1 MKNQDLDET
10 IDIRKLFYL
19 LLSKWAWFVG
29 TVFVSFAIAILYL
42 AMTPKKYLRTEKVL
56 FVENQKN
63 DQSEMDKQLSEY
75 ISIGALQGSNNI
87 NDKILTLQ
95 DPMIMQEVVRLLGLE
110 TSYRLKQPLKD
121 KELYKDSPIDF
132 SFGDKS
138 QMLPIE
144 ISLEL
149 LNENEFNI
157 EEIKQFDSNTNE
169 YISFDEGHKG
179 HFGDTIHTAIGS
191 LLIAK
196 TSYYKT
202 DYDNKQI
209 IVSSYPIP
217 MISTHYSENLG
228 IQKINKEANVIQI
241 SMTDTSIERADDIL
255 KTLITVYNT
264 NWLKDKNQI
273 AVSTSEFI
281 NSRLAIIEKELTSV
295 DHDINQFK
303 SKNKVSDIEEAGKEY
318 MRQSNESEQRVFE
331 MNTRLSLA
339 KYIRSSLDVSKDDY
353 HMLPVNTGLENNAI
367 ERQITSYNDLLIK
380 RNNLLNN
387 SSERN
392 PLILEINQ
400 NLEALRD
407 NLIQNL
413 DELIYSINLFI
424 AKQQRNTI
432 QRGDNLKSN
441 NPKKVTYLLSAERRQ
456 KVKESLYLF
465 LLHKREQN
473 ELSQIFVAYSTK
485 VIDPPHGS
493 PSLINPKKK
502 IVLLIALILGLGI
515 PAAFIYLL
523 DLYDNDI
530 NNRDDIKQLPIPFMG
545 ELPQM
550 VDKKR

>member
-1 MKNQDLDET
+1 
-10 IDIRKLFYL
+10 
-19 LLSKWAWFVG
+19 
-29 TVFVSFAIAILYL
+29 
-42 AMTPKKYLRTEKVL
+42 
-56 FVENQKN
+56 
-63 DQSEMDKQLSEY
+63 
-75 ISIGALQGSNNI
+75 
-87 NDKILTLQ
+87 
-95 DPMIMQEVVRLLGLE
+95 
-110 TSYRLKQPLKD
+110 
-121 KELYKDSPIDF
+121 
-132 SFGDKS
+132 
-138 QMLPIE
+138 
-144 ISLEL
+144 
-149 LNENEFNI
+149 
-157 EEIKQFDSNTNE
+157 
-169 YISFDEGHKG
+169 
-179 HFGDTIHTAIGS
+179 
-191 LLIAK
+191 
-196 TSYYKT
+196 
-202 DYDNKQI
+202 
-209 IVSSYPIP
+209 
-217 MISTHYSENLG
+217 
-228 IQKINKEANVIQI
+228 
-241 SMTDTSIERADDIL
+241 
-255 KTLITVYNT
+255 
-264 NWLKDKNQI
+264 
-273 AVSTSEFI
+273 
-281 NSRLAIIEKELTSV
+281 
-295 DHDINQFK
+295 
-303 SKNKVSDIEEAGKEY
+303 
-318 MRQSNESEQRVFE
+318 
-331 MNTRLSLA
+331 
-339 KYIRSSLDVSKDDY
+339 
-353 HMLPVNTGLENNAI
+353 LENNAI

-493 PSLINPKKK
+493 PSLINQKKK

-530 NNRDDIKQLPIPFMG
+530 NNRDDIKHLPIPFMG

-550 VDKKR
+550 VDKKTIKKRKSHLMHKVKIAVKEGANDPINEAFRSVRTNLNFMSQESNQGHVIMISSLHPGSGKTFISMNLALSMALSDSKSLVINADLRKGTLSEYVGNPRDKGLSFLLRNKEERLKDNIVKGTLHPNVDVVPLGVIPPNPAELLMKPKFKELLDEARKEYDFIFIDCPPIDLVTDTMIVSKHVDTTLFVIRSKVADKRDLPYINNLYTENSYPNMAVILNGVLEYNSKYGYRRRYSKYGYGNHYSENENNKVRSQKK